1 MDANWRCP
9 IWGTPSVASR
19 NAGRDG
25 TFVASP
31 RAGGSYFV
39 SGLAEQFLRP
49 LDDRLKARLTT
60 WLVEQRRLGDD
71 CPVVTNAT
79 LKEVEARP
87 DLRVAERA
95 DRLLKCLETKVQR
108 VGAGVAYQ
116 VFRDMF
122 QAANP
127 QPTEEIYLE
136 LLAWSES
143 VVSDELN
150 FLIDHLRQGGYVRAE
165 PDDLARGGS
174 CVLTVA
180 GYERL
185 AALAASH
192 TPSTQAF
199 VAMWF
204 DSTTQTAW
212 EDGIRPGIT
221 AAGYIPLRI
230 DQKEHANKIDDEII
244 AEIRKS
250 RFVVA
255 DFTQGDSGARGGV
268 YYEAG
273 FAHGLAIPVIFT
285 CRSDV
290 FDKLHFDT
298 RQYNHIGW
306 ETPQDLCQRLTKRI
320 GAVVGQGPLGSGPG

>member
-1 MDANWRCP
+1 MNANCSCA
-9 IWGTPSVASR
+9 IWGTPAVGDG
-19 NAGRDG
+19 NTVRDG
-25 TFVASP
+25 TFVISS
-31 RAGGSYFV
+31 RAGGRYFV
-39 SGLAEQFLRP
+39 SGTAAPMLEP

-60 WLVEQRRLGDD
+60 WLVEQRRLGND
-71 CPVVTNAT
+71 CPEITTAT
-79 LKEVEARP
+79 IKEAEARP

-95 DRLLKCLETKVQR
+95 DRVLKYLETKVPH
-108 VGAGVAYQ
+108 VGAGVVYQ
-116 VFRDMF
+116 EFRAIYPD
-122 QAANP
+122 ANP
-127 QPTEEIYLE
+127 EPAEVICLE
-136 LLAWSES
+136 LLACSEC
-143 VVSDELN
+143 VRLDELS
-150 FLIDHLRQGGYVRAE
+150 FLIEYLQQGAYVRAE
-165 PDDLARGGS
+165 ADDLRRCGS

-192 TPSTQAF
+192 TPSNQGF

-204 DSTTQTAW
+204 HPDTQDAW
-212 EDGIRPGIT
+212 EDGIRPGIA
-221 AAGYIPLRI
+221 AAGYAPLRI

-255 DFTQGDSGARGGV
+255 DFTHGKSGARGGV

-273 FAHGLAIPVIFT
+273 FAHGLDIPVIFT

-306 ETPQDLCQRLTKRI
+306 ETPQELCERLTKRI
-320 GAVVGQGPLGSGPG
+320 GAVVGEGPLGLGKG